1 MPRRPARTDGGRTA
15 HASLSRDGDRRH
27 ARASGGLQRDRGLH
41 RAAAKLRGAPL
52 RSVALGLVQPAT
64 KAPRRHPA
72 KETRRVALTLGPGAG
87 ACRHSTGPPRL
98 AGPRVYFEGST
109 PCHVLQTIEPST
121 TVREP
126 VTPCGVAVRCGCY
139 SSTTIPGCRT
149 ELNRLIATEP
159 ELVPVAAAE
168 RAPRP

>member
-64 KAPRRHPA
+64 KAPGRHPA

-87 ACRHSTGPPRL
+87 ACRHSTGPPRP
-98 AGPRVYFEGST
+98 AGTYTDELGFPGAFEG
-109 PCHVLQTIEPST
+109 E
-121 TVREP
+121 TVTR
-126 VTPCGVAVRCGCY
+126 
-139 SSTTIPGCRT
+139 
-149 ELNRLIATEP
+149 
-159 ELVPVAAAE
+159 
-168 RAPRP
+168 